1 MARSPS
7 RSPSPPARARGKPPS
22 RPLRAKSAPAR
33 RAYHHGN
40 LRAAL
45 VEAALAL
52 VEDVGADRVTVREAA
67 RRAGV
72 SSGAPFRHFPDRTA
86 LLTAVAEEAMSRLR
100 VAVEQARARTAGRT
114 PLERLRALG
123 AAYLRWARDNPTLLQ
138 IISARRL
145 IDFAGSARLM
155 ADNEALRAWMRELIG
170 AGQADGTLRAGDTE
184 MMLLAL
190 RALGYGLARMHVD
203 GHMAQW
209 DVPGTRTPQAME
221 AVMDLFLE
229 GLSRKG

>member
-86 LLTAVAEEAMSRLR
+86 LLTAVAEEAMRRLR
-100 VAVEQARARTAGRT
+100 VAVDAAR
-114 PLERLRALG
+114 E
-123 AAYLRWARDNPTLLQ
+123 
-138 IISARRL
+138 
-145 IDFAGSARLM
+145 
-155 ADNEALRAWMRELIG
+155 
-170 AGQADGTLRAGDTE
+170 
-184 MMLLAL
+184 
-190 RALGYGLARMHVD
+190 
-203 GHMAQW
+203 
-209 DVPGTRTPQAME
+209 
-221 AVMDLFLE
+221 
-229 GLSRKG
+229 